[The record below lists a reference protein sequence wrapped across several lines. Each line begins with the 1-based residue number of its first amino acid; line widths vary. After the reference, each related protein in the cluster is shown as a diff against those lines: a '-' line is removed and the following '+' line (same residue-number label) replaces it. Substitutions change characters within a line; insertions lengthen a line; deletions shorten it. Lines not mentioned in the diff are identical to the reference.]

1 MTVRIEL
8 FGIPRRRAGVAAF
21 DVAAGDL
28 GSALREAGER
38 FPAFARE
45 CLDGGRLRPGYLAA
59 IDGRNFATDPA
70 TPLAD
75 GDSVQILS
83 ADMGG

>member
-1 MTVRIEL
+1 MSVRIEL

-21 DVAAGDL
+21 EVAADDL
-28 GSALREAGER
+28 GTALVEAGKR
-38 FPAFARE
+38 FPEFARE
-45 CLDGGRLRPGYLAA
+45 CLVEDRLRPGYLAA
-59 IDGRNFATDPA
+59 IGGRTFATDPA

-83 ADMGG
+83 ADVGG